1 MTTAPVPPDTALEHS
16 PDSRGG
22 HGGLWQP
29 PRWPAWTAPAALLS
43 GLIGAILLAAVVGFV
58 VAIAG
63 GNPLSGGLLIASTV
77 IQNLALLGAAIGFAW
92 ITARPRPQ
100 DFGLRVTRL
109 WPAVGWAAAGLGGF
123 VVVMV
128 GLSLAL
134 GVQESPTRQ
143 MLDQLGVG
151 SGAAGFVVVA
161 LLICVVAP
169 LMEELFFRG
178 FFFSALRSRMN
189 VWWAAILGGLAFG
202 SLHILNFLVG
212 IPVEAA
218 VAGTVSLTVF
228 GFLLC
233 LVYWRTGSLY
243 PCIGAHALNNTFAFV
258 VTAQV
263 SVLAGLA
270 VAAGTAVVLTGTL
283 LAVQRLRPRT

>member
-1 MTTAPVPPDTALEHS
+1 MAAAALAGV
-16 PDSRGG
+16 DGSRG
-22 HGGLWQP
+22 
-29 PRWPAWTAPAALLS
+29 AAVV
-43 GLIGAILLAAVVGFV
+43 LIGAILLAAVVGFV

-128 GLSLAL
+128 GLNLAL
-134 GVQESPTRQ
+134 GVRESPTRQ

-189 VWWAAILGGLAFG
+189 VWWAAVLGGLAFG

-283 LAVQRLRPRT
+283 LAVHRLRPRT